1 MNIVN
6 SLLCSIV
13 TLLMLIQKDESS
25 YCKFLALVKTQDVR
39 ASIVLNIE
47 WMQFVLLNCEIQL
60 NPAYKN
66 LGFKSLLR

>member
-1 MNIVN
+1 MPRALKITHCYKTNKTIKSTMNIVN
-6 SLLCSIV
+6 SLLCSSV

-47 WMQFVLLNCEIQL
+47 
-60 NPAYKN
+60 
-66 LGFKSLLR
+66 

>member
-6 SLLCSIV
+6 SLLCSSI

-47 WMQFVLLNCEIQL
+47 
-60 NPAYKN
+60 
-66 LGFKSLLR
+66 